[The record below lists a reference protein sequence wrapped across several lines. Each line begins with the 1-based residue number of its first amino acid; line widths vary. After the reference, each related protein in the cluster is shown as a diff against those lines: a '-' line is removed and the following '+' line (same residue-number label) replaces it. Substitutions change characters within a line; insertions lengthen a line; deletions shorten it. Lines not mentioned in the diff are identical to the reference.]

1 MGVDERLVQAAVE
14 LIVRRFEPG
23 VWRGAAA
30 MYTFEGSLLT
40 STFVSP
46 PNASADLC
54 YETGAICEAH
64 KLGERVTAS
73 VCVVLDPA
81 GERFILTPCGIC
93 QERLF
98 AFGPDVEVGVPD
110 PDDPSR
116 WLSKALRETQPY
128 YWRKVFQERLA
139 E

>member
-1 MGVDERLVQAAVE
+1 VAVDEALVQAAIDLVE
-14 LIVRRFEPG
+14 RRFAAG

-30 MYTFEGSLLT
+30 MYTHEGSLLT

-46 PNASADLC
+46 PNAGADLC

-73 VCVVLDPA
+73 VCVALDPK
-81 GERFILTPCGIC
+81 GNRYILTPCGIC

-98 AFGPDVEVGVPD
+98 TFGPNVEVGVPH

-116 WLSKALRETQPY
+116 WLSKSLGEAQPF
-128 YWRKVFQERLA
+128 YWAKVFHEPQ
-139 E
+139 